1 MFCNQLH
8 GDFSDVINFSDVF
21 GDPETEPHLI
31 ANFNVLGIRKKFSV
45 PAYDWVFDMCDRHTY
60 QTLDNV
66 FCVISAKF

>member
-1 MFCNQLH
+1 MFCNQSH

-31 ANFNVLGIRKKFSV
+31 ANFNVLGVRIKFSV
-45 PAYDWVFDMCDRHTY
+45 PAYDWDRHTY

-66 FCVISAKF
+66 FCAISAKF